1 MEADRKDEQVKS
13 DMGRVRTRE
22 LKKKKKKNDGLG
34 AKTEPAKS
42 TNQIKEEK

>member
-22 LKKKKKKNDGLG
+22 LEKKMMGWEQKL
-34 AKTEPAKS
+34 S
-42 TNQIKEEK
+42 QQNQLTK

>member
-22 LKKKKKKNDGLG
+22 LKKKKNDGLG

>member
-22 LKKKKKKNDGLG
+22 LKKKMMGWEQKL
-34 AKTEPAKS
+34 S
-42 TNQIKEEK
+42 QQNQLTK

>member
-22 LKKKKKKNDGLG
+22 LEKKKKMMGWEQKL
-34 AKTEPAKS
+34 S
-42 TNQIKEEK
+42 QQNQLTK

>member
-22 LKKKKKKNDGLG
+22 LKKKKKNDGLG